1 MALALRAAGAADM
14 LGPMK
19 PSAFGLVIVGWICAA
34 GAAFL
39 ALFDRGATDDYAGWI
54 PVVVAMQVPAFLA
67 LRGKT
72 VVRREE
78 LRAGARRWAV
88 VVPAALVAAMGVF
101 WTVGSLGSLIWEP
114 KFLELRP
121 VMLAMI
127 AGLVA
132 IVVAAVGFGRVL
144 ERHPHPRGARTVLL
158 VVTALGVA
166 GVGAMAMPF
175 VGRARIREAG
185 EWLVVG
191 LPLLWVMPLWLLS
204 AIEPRPEPPIPRVI
218 VAR

>member
-1 MALALRAAGAADM
+1 
-14 LGPMK
+14 MK
-19 PSAFGLVIVGWICAA
+19 RSAFGLVIVGWICAA
-34 GAAFL
+34 GAAFV
-39 ALFDRGATDDYAGWI
+39 ALFDHGTTDDYAGWI
-54 PVVVAMQVPAFLA
+54 PVVVAMQVPVLLA

-72 VVRREE
+72 AAKREV
-78 LRAGARRWAV
+78 LLAGARRWAV

-101 WTVGSLGSLIWEP
+101 WTAGSLGSLVWEP

-121 VMLAMI
+121 LLLATV
-127 AGLVA
+127 AGFVA
-132 IVVAAVGFGRVL
+132 IIVAAVGFARVF
-144 ERHPHPRGARTVLL
+144 ERRPHPRGLRTVLL

-166 GVGAMAMPF
+166 GVGMMAMPF

-185 EWLVVG
+185 QWLVVG

-204 AIEPRPEPPIPRVI
+204 ALEPRPEPPIPRVI